1 MSDHERHLDV
11 AVVGGGVSGL
21 ACGLWLHRAG
31 RSVLVLEAS
40 SAPGGCVR
48 TLRHEGWTF
57 ELGPNAIT
65 DPSGAVKLLCEAAGI
80 AARRREAEGAAAKRY
95 IYKSE
100 PTATKGEGSGRLLAL
115 PLSPL
120 SFAASPLLSARTKL
134 GLLREPFIAPAPED
148 TEESVADFVRRR
160 LGPEFLDVLVG
171 PFVSGIYAGDPERL
185 SIRWA
190 IPRIYELEQQHG
202 SLIRGAL
209 ARRKG
214 PSPSGEPVSF
224 PEGLEELPR
233 AMAGVLGERLVLD
246 TPVVGLE
253 RCHEGFLLE
262 ARSRHGGTR
271 RIRADRVI
279 IATPADVAAHLLSGI
294 APEARTLAEIP
305 YAPVVS
311 VALGFREGPFAQ
323 QLDGFGFLAPASE
336 KLDLLGCLF
345 SSSLFEGRTPPGC
358 IALTA
363 LAGGAT
369 RPEMVDLPEGTL
381 LERILRDLRRA
392 LGPLPDPIFHH
403 VTRWP
408 RAIPQYQ
415 LGHGRFVALAAT
427 LQRAFPGL
435 YFAGNWIGGIS
446 LADCIR
452 NASALCEAM
461 LGGVGKKGITTAD
474 PQDGSPEA
482 ALRAARGERADRPA
496 AVALETS
503 GRGQGKAHG

>member
-190 IPRIYELEQQHG
+190 MPRIYELERQHG

-214 PSPSGEPVSF
+214 PAPAGEPVSF

-233 AMAGVLGERLVLD
+233 AMAGVLGEHFVLD
-246 TPVVGLE
+246 TPVAGLE
-253 RCHEGFLLE
+253 RCHGGFHLE
-262 ARSRHGGTR
+262 ARSRNGLTR
-271 RIRADRVI
+271 RLRADRVI
-279 IATPADVAAHLLSGI
+279 LAVPADVAARLLSGL
-294 APEARTLAEIP
+294 APEARALGEIP

-311 VALGFREGPFAQ
+311 VALGLRDGHFARR
-323 QLDGFGFLAPASE
+323 LDGFGFLAPGSE

-345 SSSLFEGRTPPGC
+345 SSTLFEGRTPPGC
-358 IALTA
+358 VALTA

-369 RPEMVDLPEGTL
+369 RPEMVDLPEGAL

-408 RAIPQYQ
+408 RAIPQYEV
-415 LGHGRFVALAAT
+415 GHGRFVALAAAFE
-427 LQRAFPGL
+427 RSFPGL
-435 YFAGNWIGGIS
+435 HFSGNWLGGIS

-452 NASALCEAM
+452 NASALCEGIV
-461 LGGVGKKGITTAD
+461 GGAGEKGTGTAD
-474 PQDGSPEA
+474 P
-482 ALRAARGERADRPA
+482 RAASDTRVERRAAAGLEASGCSEGEVRGWSRF
-496 AVALETS
+496 
-503 GRGQGKAHG
+503 